1 MKKLILILASL
12 GFMSPSFAHSHEG
25 KSHGDEKVV
34 KVEINEDGFKP
45 GKIKAKKGEEL
56 VLMVTRTTDKTCM
69 KELKNPNGS
78 GQVELPLNKEVR
90 FEVGKLE
97 KAGEVK
103 LLCGMDMT
111 AGVVQ
116 VL

>member
-1 MKKLILILASL
+1 MKKLILTLAIL
-12 GFMSPSFAHSHEG
+12 GFLNSALAHN
-25 KSHGDEKVV
+25 EKVI
-34 KVEINEDGFKP
+34 KLEINEDGSKP
-45 GKIKAKKGEEL
+45 EKITAKRGEYL
-56 VLMVTRTTDKTCM
+56 ILLVTRTTDETCM
-69 KELKNPNGS
+69 TELKKLNGT

-90 FEVGKLE
+90 FEVGKLK